1 MGRGAARRGA
11 ARWGAVRRGAVR
23 RGVAL
28 LALLAALALALGGC
42 TGTSEVSAPLLL
54 VTGIQD
60 TSTTPAAPQ
69 LALVED
75 AYSPTQPTADRLR
88 FVAGSR
94 RDLPEPA
101 VALDVRDRAGDRDVA
116 AVLTRDLSGAAP
128 ASHLLFFDVA
138 GIDPASPGAFAE
150 RTGERLELTGSPTAL
165 LRDDVLSGFGL
176 PGGACPDAVQVSRD
190 ASIVAVLD
198 ARDACTPG
206 DTLTNLFLI
215 DRSGATPSVSVV
227 ASAAPVLPVPPYLDQ
242 GRLTEGLDFLV
253 QGTSRAQVY
262 RMVLPDGTPG
272 QVGQLTLAYDPSNPL
287 RDATGTG
294 ATYLAVG
301 ANRLLSVEVAANGAA
316 GDVATVSDT
325 RALAVDPT
333 GATQQ
338 VMVLGATR
346 TAVHATPTD
355 GEPSELS
362 VTGYG
367 VALDPVNRFGYVS
380 ADGAMSIIDLLALPT
395 TGSSASAVVTLPLP
409 ELTFPERSDGT
420 PVTILGWARAAL
432 PTAP

>member
-1 MGRGAARRGA
+1 MTR
-11 ARWGAVRRGAVR
+11 VP
-23 RGVAL
+23 AL
-28 LALLAALALALGGC
+28 PIALAALVLTLGGC

-60 TSTTPAAPQ
+60 ASTTPATPQ

-101 VALDVRDRAGDRDVA
+101 VALDFRDRAGDRDVA
-116 AVLTRDLSGAAP
+116 AVLTRALSGATP
-128 ASHLLFFDVA
+128 SSHLLFFDVA
-138 GIDPASPGAFAE
+138 GVAPAAPAAFAE
-150 RTGERLELTGSPTAL
+150 RTGERLELTGGPDAL

-190 ASIVAVLD
+190 GSLVAVLD

-215 DRSGATPSVSVV
+215 DRSGSTPTVSVV
-227 ASAAPVLPVPPYLDQ
+227 TPAAPVLPVPPYLDQ
-242 GRLTEGLDFLV
+242 GRLREALDFLV

-262 RMVLPDGTPG
+262 RKVLPDGTPG
-272 QVGQLTLAYDPSNPL
+272 QVGQLTLPYDPSNPL

-294 ATYLAVG
+294 TTFLAV
-301 ANRLLSVEVAANGAA
+301 APDRLLSVEVAANGAA
-316 GDVATVSDT
+316 GDVATVSNT

-333 GATQQ
+333 GATPQ
-338 VMVLGATR
+338 VLVLGATR
-346 TAVHATPTD
+346 TAVHANPTD

-362 VTGYG
+362 ASGYG

-380 ADGAMSIIDLLALPT
+380 ADGAISIIDLLALPT
-395 TGSSASAVVTLPLP
+395 SGSSASAVITLALP
-409 ELTFPERSDGT
+409 ELSFPERSDGT
-420 PVTILGWARAAL
+420 PVTVLGWARAAL
-432 PTAP
+432 PAAP